1 MGAVPGHRPAMP
13 PPGFASLQIFRVFSN
28 YSGTIRLVAG
38 RGRAAHPARG
48 QDKANARRIRNG
60 HRGEDPSK
68 AQSWNNRPS
77 EGTNRGLACFFRRSE
92 GKARSE
98 IPRPIEPF
106 RSETR
111 DVRPSVHG
119 RLSPQSAKR
128 SMQDPDL
135 SPQIGDSCGFAR
147 RGQESTSPPTRHKRR
162 ADMTAHRGDRPH
174 RGIIA
179 RNRMRPIGAGAA
191 TDTHR

>member
-1 MGAVPGHRPAMP
+1 MGAVPGHRPVMP

-68 AQSWNNRPS
+68 AQSWSNRPS

-135 SPQIGDSCGFAR
+135 SPQIGDSCGFDR
-147 RGQESTSPPTRHKRR
+147 RGQESTSPYTAQTKSRHDRAQRR
-162 ADMTAHRGDRPH
+162 PSAPWNHSAQPDG
-174 RGIIA
+174 
-179 RNRMRPIGAGAA
+179 RPIGAGAA